1 MKFSLSSK
9 TLFATCSV
17 ASAVSL
23 LQAQE
28 SIPNA
33 VPVEE
38 DAGTLQVDEKEDLL
52 KLADI
57 LYSQAQTPEMRKT
70 PEEYKRSMILAAE
83 RYSEYIRR
91 FPDAQNTP
99 LAMYRLANC
108 LMDADRRA
116 EAFQTFGSILQRYQ
130 GTIAAAAAYR
140 LATEAYKGAD
150 WPNAQRFY
158 EAVIKNADRPELKVD
173 AMYRLGRVYQEM
185 DKKIEAEAQ
194 FRAVAD
200 DAQARPEF
208 RQSAAIALAGLLSS
222 SEKYAEAYELY
233 KNLLKTE
240 GLDPKSRGAVLVQ
253 AATLASKLNRNDE
266 AKVYY
271 DTILQTPELAGQANS
286 ALIGI
291 LTGLY
296 KAGKY
301 QEIIGM
307 HEMGTHDFADKS
319 QEAKRKM
326 LVGLAYYNQKNYD
339 RARMLFSGAE
349 HVYPNT
355 ELAMEAGYR
364 KLLCINELNKEAL
377 PEAAKSFLAAYAGAF
392 PASAWPEMVR
402 LMVAEQLFDKNPG
415 EAAKYY
421 AAINTE
427 KLPTRM
433 HADILYKSAW
443 ALGMAGSR
451 DAAVTIFNKF
461 IGENPKDL
469 RVPTA
474 MAFRGDMQMMMNN
487 EAQALADFEEIIKK
501 WPRHEAAAASWQK
514 AAQIYMRRQD
524 MGKMIEH
531 YEGLLKNFPKAMP
544 AALAEARFMVGRG
557 YFDKKDYDKAIPNL
571 EEARTLNPEKYGEQV
586 GVLLVLAYYQLQNP
600 DKLRIALE
608 DLSDKFPKSLLT
620 IPEAIPAWLGL
631 QAYSSKDYRIADKY
645 LTIAT
650 RNDEL
655 KSAKR
660 VVWKNLAKTR
670 LALKRY
676 ARALVAVD
684 MYLAEETQ
692 PYRKAD
698 ALLDKAS
705 ILLGLGKYAEARQ
718 TAEEAL
724 TLGVEGPLMASIKI
738 VLGDICYA
746 EKKFDE
752 AAKFYGTTAELFVS
766 DKELKPQALYKA
778 AAALDKAGRASEAGQ
793 FRATL
798 NKEFPGW
805 KPNES
810 QELPAQDR

>member
-1 MKFSLSSK
+1 MKFSLLSK
-9 TLFATCSV
+9 TIFASCS
-17 ASAVSL
+17 AAFAAPFL
-23 LQAQE
+23 LAQE
-28 SIPNA
+28 EIPA
-33 VPVEE
+33 ALPVEDE
-38 DAGTLQVDEKEDLL
+38 NATLKVDEKADLL
-52 KLADI
+52 KLGDI
-57 LYSQAQTPEMRKT
+57 LYAQAQTPEMQRN
-70 PEEYKRSMILAAE
+70 PEEYKRSMLLAAE
-83 RYSEYIRR
+83 RYSEFVRR
-91 FPDAQNTP
+91 FPDAQEAP

-108 LMDADRRA
+108 LMEADRRA
-116 EAFQTFGSILQRYQ
+116 DAFQTFASILQRYQ

-150 WPNAQRFY
+150 WANAQRFY

-173 AMYRLGRVYQEM
+173 AMYRLGRVYQELG
-185 DKKIEAEAQ
+185 KKAEAEAQ
-194 FRAVAD
+194 FRAVSD
-200 DAQARPEF
+200 DTQARPEF
-208 RQSAAIALAGLLSS
+208 RQSSAMALAGLLS
-222 SEKYAEAYELY
+222 EEGKYTEAYDLY
-233 KNLLKTE
+233 KNLLKME
-240 GLDPKSRGAVLVQ
+240 GLDSKVRGTVLVQ
-253 AATLASKLNRNDE
+253 AATLASKLNKSNE
-266 AKVYY
+266 AKAYY
-271 DTILQTPELAGQANS
+271 NTILRTPELAGQANS

-301 QEIIGM
+301 KDITDM
-307 HEMGTHDFADKS
+307 HEQGTHDFEDKA

-326 LVGLAYYNQKNYD
+326 LVGLAYFQQKDYD
-339 RARMLFSGAE
+339 RARILFAGAE

-364 KLLCINELNKEAL
+364 KLLCINELDQASL
-377 PEAAKSFLAAYAGAF
+377 PPAAQSFLSAYASAF
-392 PASAWPEMVR
+392 PTSVWPEMVR
-402 LMVAEQLFDKNPG
+402 LMVAENLFDKNPG

-421 AAINTE
+421 AAIHTE
-427 KLPTRM
+427 KLPVKM
-433 HADILYKSAW
+433 HADIFYKSAW

-451 DAAVTIFNKF
+451 ADAVKLCNQF
-461 IGENPKDL
+461 IADNPKDP
-469 RVPTA
+469 RIPTA
-474 MAFRGDMQMMMNN
+474 IAFRGDMQMLLNN
-487 EAQALADFEEIIKK
+487 EAQALDDFEEVIKR

-524 MGKMIEH
+524 MTKMIDH

-586 GVLLVLAYYQLQNP
+586 GVLLVLTYYQLQNATQ
-600 DKLRIALE
+600 LRASLE
-608 DLSDKFPKSLLT
+608 ALSDKYPKSLLS

-650 RNDEL
+650 RNDEF
-655 KSAKR
+655 KDAKR
-660 VVWKNLAKTR
+660 VIWKNLAKAR

-676 ARALVAVD
+676 DRALVAVD
-684 MYLAEETQ
+684 MYLAEETM

-705 ILLGLGKYAEARQ
+705 ILLGMTKYDEARKV
-718 TAEEAL
+718 AEDAL
-724 TLGVEGPLMASIKI
+724 TLGVEGPLMASLKI

-752 AAKFYGTTAELFVS
+752 AAKYYGTTAELFVS

-778 AAALDKAGRASEAGQ
+778 AAALEKAGRSQEAGQ
-793 FRATL
+793 FRSTL
-798 NKEFPGW
+798 DKEFPGW
-805 KPNES
+805 KPNEN
-810 QELPAQDR
+810 QELPGQAR